1 MLNDDGKYYYTDD
14 FMFFDFKNI
23 NSERYNLFR
32 VNEGESSYF
41 YTNSNF
47 TSQYTSPDY
56 QTTSYY
62 LGTKE
67 SQKTFDWKCAAE
79 GLSSRRVEEML
90 LWLQPGEI
98 GMLRFDG
105 NIDWGYWVVV
115 DQISNIN
122 KFLQADDTYIVEFS
136 IIFKTIG
143 TNYAQGYYSAYGIV
157 NSGNA
162 AKVNETAVNEYGIPE
177 IVFVGDIATKKVEK
191 IYISQIGN
199 KFYTFQYNT
208 DTSNGNAENAVQK
221 QLKIEVGEKV
231 LTNYSFE
238 YKNNAKQTISY
249 NTSTGLTLLGNS
261 FIENM
266 QNVSLK
272 NEESSVSNVYYAA
285 SQSPVK
291 VEVGYNGTTFTLVGD
306 YNINASKKLFLC
318 ATKIEPTEQSSY
330 GDNFNAG
337 SYPVKYITHI
347 WYDIEIGTENKNII
361 LKNAGYGSDIES
373 YQNYNFYIGY
383 YDEYS
388 IADKPL
394 STTTWTDDNGT
405 EHTGLSCSIAV
416 TKYNLL

>member
-1 MLNDDGKYYYTDD
+1 MLNGDGKYYYIDD

-23 NSERYNLFR
+23 NSEEYNLFR
-32 VNEGESSYF
+32 VNEGDSSYF
-41 YTNSNF
+41 YTGSNF
-47 TSQYTSPDY
+47 TSQYASPDY

-67 SQKTFDWKCAAE
+67 GQKVFDWKCAAE

-136 IIFKTIG
+136 ITFKTIG

-162 AKVNETAVNEYGIPE
+162 AKINETAVNEYGIPE

-199 KFYTFQYNT
+199 KFYTFQYDT
-208 DTSNGNAENAVQK
+208 DTSNGSVENAVQK
-221 QLKIEVGEKV
+221 QLKIEIGGKV

-238 YKNNAKQTISY
+238 YKNDSLQIVSY
-249 NTSTGLTLLGNS
+249 NTSTGLTLIGNN
-261 FIENM
+261 FIENT
-266 QNVSLK
+266 QNVSLN
-272 NEESSVSNVYYAA
+272 NEEGSVSNVYYAA
-285 SQSPVK
+285 SQSPIKVK
-291 VEVGYNGTTFTLVGD
+291 VEYNGSTFILIGN
-306 YNINASKKLFLC
+306 YNINTSKKLFLC
-318 ATKIEPTEQSSY
+318 ATKVDPAEQSNY
-330 GDNFNAG
+330 GDNFDAG
-337 SYPVKYITHI
+337 TYPVKYITHI
-347 WYDIEIGTENKNII
+347 WYGIEIGMNNII
-361 LKNAGYGSDIES
+361 QINEETKIYGELSDFSECD
-373 YQNYNFYIGY
+373 FYIGY
-383 YDEYS
+383 YDEYN
-388 IADKPL
+388 ITDTPL
-394 STTTWTDDNGT
+394 SETTWTDDNGT
-405 EHTGLSCSIAV
+405 EHIELPCSIVV